1 MYINILIENM
11 KRFSSREIRRLMKK
25 AGVEIVETPD
35 IEYIEIVYKDGKKTR
50 IYNPIVNK
58 MKIGGQTTYQIIG
71 EEEEIEEEIEMEF
84 SDEDIKLVMEQA
96 NVDRELAIKALQLTD
111 GDIAKAII
119 VLKEGNL

>member
-1 MYINILIENM
+1 
-11 KRFSSREIRRLMKK
+11 MKK
-25 AGVEIVETPD
+25 AGVEIVESPD
-35 IEYIEIVYKDGKKTR
+35 VEYIEIVYKDGKKTR

-58 MKIGGQTTYQIIG
+58 MKISGQTTYQIIG

-84 SDEDIKLVMEQA
+84 SDEDIKIVMEQA
-96 NVDRELAIKALQLTD
+96 DVDRELAIKALQLTE